1 MKNKKGGGK
10 RKRVQTKSRPERI
23 DPVGVRNATLYI
35 AEEKLRRCDGRAAGI
50 KFNKLV
56 FSIHLAFSKAS
67 NTKLHFTLPYRWYL
81 YGAVVDTAE
90 LGGVIDIDHEED
102 EMRSTVRYRG
112 AKPHV
117 DPAVHEE
124 IERICD
130 RFCAQYPRTDRHD
143 DMLRENYKSA
153 KLDFQRAFLEWNI
166 LVQDMKHGSV
176 EISNTL
182 LRRYLIDL
190 QRDFPE
196 DLEPR
201 LEPGFRR
208 LAVYIEGLLSR
219 PHPLRMTEVRLVG
232 DLMWEFWSIFCLFL
246 SIKYNEGISQ
256 RRLDGY
262 RARSEEELRAYKRRL
277 DALLEEAYL
286 RDDTGGL
293 DEETL
298 KMLSSLLESRTVR
311 ALEEE

>member
-1 MKNKKGGGK
+1 MRSKKGGGK
-10 RKRVQTKSRPERI
+10 RRSIPTGSRPERVT
-23 DPVGVRNATLYI
+23 PAKVRNAIFSI
-35 AEEKLRRCDGRAAGI
+35 AEDKLRRYDGRAAGI

-67 NTKLHFTLPYRWYL
+67 NPNLHFTLPYRWYL

-90 LGGVIDIDHEED
+90 LGGVIEIDHEED

-112 AKPHV
+112 EKPHIDTSV
-117 DPAVHEE
+117 REE

-130 RFCAQYPRTDRHD
+130 RFCEKYPRTDRYD
-143 DMLRENYKSA
+143 DMLRENYRSA
-153 KLDFQRAFLEWNI
+153 KLDFQRSFLEWNL

-190 QRDFPE
+190 QHDFPE

-208 LAVYIEGLLSR
+208 LAIYIEGLLSR
-219 PHPLRMTEVRLVG
+219 PSSLRMNEVKLIEN
-232 DLMWEFWSIFCLFL
+232 LMWEFWSVFCLFL
-246 SIKYNEGISQ
+246 SIKYNEDISQ
-256 RRLDGY
+256 RRLAGY
-262 RARSEEELRAYKRRL
+262 RSRSEEELRAYKRRL
-277 DALLEEAYL
+277 DTFLVEAYL
-286 RDDTGGL
+286 KDDKEGL
-293 DEETL
+293 DDESL
-298 KMLSSLLESRTVR
+298 KTLSSLLESRIVHTM
-311 ALEEE
+311 EEE